1 MDYSVLV
8 CDDDK
13 DIRNALKIYLE
24 TENYTVFQAEN
35 GIAALEMLKSHD
47 IQLVLLDIMMPEM
60 DGIQAAVKIRETSNV
75 PIIFLSAKSEDTD
88 RILGLQMGG
97 DDYVTKPFNPVELLA
112 RVSAALRRYARLGG
126 MRTPSAPKTEQGSIF
141 QTGELTL
148 NVAQKKVM
156 LADEEIRL
164 TAVEYKILE
173 LLMSRMDQVFSSE
186 QIYENVWK
194 EQGFQVTKIISVHI
208 RHLREKIEIDPKNP
222 QYIKVIYGLGYKVV
236 KLL

>member
-1 MDYSVLV
+1 MILV

-24 TENYTVFQAEN
+24 NDGYTVIQADN
-35 GIAALEMLKSHD
+35 GREALQQMKAND
-47 IQLVLLDIMMPEM
+47 VQLILLDIMMPEM

-112 RVSAALRRYARLGG
+112 RVAANLRRYARLGG
-126 MRTPSAPKTEQGSIF
+126 MQTPAMTEEKNVYH
-141 QTGELTL
+141 TGELFL
-148 NVAQKKVM
+148 NAEQKKVM
-156 LADEEIRL
+156 LADQEIRL

-173 LLMSRMDQVFSSE
+173 LLMSHMDQVFSSE
-186 QIYENVWK
+186 QIYENVWE

-208 RHLREKIEIDPKNP
+208 RHLREKIEINPKKP
-222 QYIKVIYGLGYKVV
+222 QYIQVIYGLGYKAV